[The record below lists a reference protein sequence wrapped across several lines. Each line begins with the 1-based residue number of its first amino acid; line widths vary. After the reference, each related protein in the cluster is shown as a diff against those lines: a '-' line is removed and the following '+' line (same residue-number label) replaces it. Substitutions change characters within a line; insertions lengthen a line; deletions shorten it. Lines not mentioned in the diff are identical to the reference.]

1 MQEMMKEKE
10 ERHKMKVYGSKICVD
25 CRNYLAIQKARGF
38 DCDFIEITEDTGKL
52 KEFLRLR
59 DTDPIFDPVKEHS
72 GIGIP
77 CFVNEDG
84 RKTFDINEAL
94 SWIGQEPVKDS
105 EMKLLEQD

>member
-38 DCDFIEITEDTGKL
+38 DCDFIEITE
-52 KEFLRLR
+52 E
-59 DTDPIFDPVKEHS
+59 
-72 GIGIP
+72 
-77 CFVNEDG
+77 
-84 RKTFDINEAL
+84 TFDINEAL

>member
-1 MQEMMKEKE
+1 MITLE
-10 ERHKMKVYGSKICVD
+10 ESDHRDM
-25 CRNYLAIQKARGF
+25 IQKARGF
-38 DCDFIEITEDTGKL
+38 DSEFIEITEDTGKL

-59 DTDPIFDPVKEHS
+59 DTDPVFDPVKEHS

-84 RKTFDINEAL
+84 RRTFDINEAL